1 MAKSNYL
8 AQIKSRMTELQ
19 KEYNA
24 LTEAYQ
30 LLSTASGTRGR
41 KAASPSLGDVSSVPS
56 SYAPKK
62 KGKRGRPAGAKNK
75 AAGKAPKVAAPKAA
89 KGKPGRPKA
98 AKAAKAAKV
107 AKPGKTGKR
116 SRIPNLSV
124 KIQEMVAKSGRFM
137 TNSQITDRLA
147 SLYPNK
153 PRTDLGKY
161 ISVILANM
169 KSRKELNVVTVDDK
183 GNRMRSG
190 LWGLTNWFDGQKPK
204 SEFLK

>member
-1 MAKSNYL
+1 MAKTNYL
-8 AQIKSRMTELQ
+8 AQIKNRMGELQ

-30 LLSTASGTRGR
+30 LLSAAGGARGR
-41 KAASPSLGDVSSVPS
+41 KAALPTLGDVSAPS
-56 SYAPKK
+56 AAPKK

-75 AAGKAPKVAAPKAA
+75 AAAKAVAKAPKAP
-89 KGKPGRPKA
+89 KGKPGRPKSA
-98 AKAAKAAKV
+98 AKPAKA
-107 AKPGKTGKR
+107 GKSGKR

-124 KIQEMVAKSGRFM
+124 KIQEMVGRSGRFM

-153 PRTDLGKY
+153 SRTDLGKY

-169 KSRKELNVVTVDDK
+169 KSRKELAVVTVDDK

-190 LWGLTNWFDGQKPK
+190 LWGLTNWFDGNKPK
-204 SEFLK
+204 SEYLK